1 MRIGILDLLAVA
13 RNSGWPERLY
23 AAYFRRQFANIMPQA
38 ISVWCRRLGHD
49 VFYRTYYGQADP
61 RDFLPADLDVV
72 FISAYTQA
80 SALAYALAKL
90 YHADGTLTV
99 IGGPH
104 AKAFPNDCLRFFDLV
119 VKDCDRRLV
128 EELLARRFDPPAIIA
143 SGRALA
149 GFPSVE
155 ERMPE
160 IATASFTDG
169 RPLFTSVV
177 PMLAS
182 LGCPYSC
189 DFCIDWNTKYV
200 PLPRHRVLADLRYV
214 AEHLPNV
221 HVVFHDPNFG
231 VRFDEMMDILEEVP
245 APRRTP
251 YLMESSLS
259 VLKPRRLDR
268 LRATRCVY
276 VAPGVES
283 WGDYSAKA
291 GVGNR
296 TGRDK
301 LERVVDHFA
310 LMREFVPGLQANFMF
325 GTDEDVG
332 SEPVDLTKEFFR
344 RLPFVF
350 PTVNIPTPFGGTPL
364 HEQAVREGR
373 VLEAMPFA
381 FYFIPNLV
389 MRLRNY
395 HPIEYYGHLIDMHA
409 AIASCLM
416 TARRLLAGV
425 PLSMRVLHA
434 LRTFGV
440 RQDLRE
446 LRRIRRLLRS
456 DSTFRAFHE
465 GRPVDLPEY
474 YRAQLRRRLGRYACL
489 LSDNDIRPV
498 LR

>member
-1 MRIGILDLLAVA
+1 MRIGVLDLLAVA
-13 RNSGWPERLY
+13 RSAGWPERLY
-23 AAYFRRQFANIMPQA
+23 AAYFRRQFANVMPQA
-38 ISVWCRRLGHD
+38 VSVWCRQLGHD

-61 RDFLPADLDVV
+61 RDLLPVDLDVV

-90 YHADGTLTV
+90 YRADGTLTV

-119 VKDCDRRLV
+119 VKDCDRRLI
-128 EELLARRFDPPAIIA
+128 EEILARRFDPPAIIA
-143 SGRALA
+143 SGRPLA
-149 GFPSVE
+149 EFPSVE

-160 IATASFTDG
+160 IATASFADG
-169 RPLFTSVV
+169 RPLFSSVV

-189 DFCIDWNTKYV
+189 DFCIDWNT
-200 PLPRHRVLADLRYV
+200 
-214 AEHLPNV
+214 
-221 HVVFHDPNFG
+221 
-231 VRFDEMMDILEEVP
+231 EEVP
-245 APRRTP
+245 AARRTP

-259 VLKPRRLDR
+259 ILKPQRLDR

-283 WGDYSAKA
+283 WVDYSAKA

-296 TGRDK
+296 SGRDK
-301 LERVVDHFA
+301 LEHVVDHFA
-310 LMREFVPGLQANFMF
+310 LLREFVPGLQANFMF

-332 SEPVDLTKEFFR
+332 SEPVELTKEFFR

-364 HEQAVREGR
+364 HEQALREGR

-395 HPIEYYGHLIDMHA
+395 HPIEYYDHLIDMHA
-409 AIASCLM
+409 AIASTLM
-416 TARRLLAGV
+416 TVRRLLADV
-425 PLSMRVLHA
+425 PLSLRVLHA

-446 LRRIRRLLRS
+446 LRRLRHLLRT
-456 DSTFRAFHE
+456 DPVFRAFHD
-465 GRPVDLPEY
+465 GRPVGLPNY
-474 YRAQLRRRLGRYACL
+474 YRAQIRRRLGRYSSL
-489 LSDNDIRPV
+489 LSDDDLRPV
-498 LR
+498 LH